1 MNTFAVINIA
11 CQQLGLD
18 EETKRALYARV
29 TGETS
34 LRAMSE
40 RQRLDVVDELKRRGF
55 KMKSGG
61 KKLPVSTKP
70 YVRLIHALWRSCH
83 RNGIIRDGS
92 RSALR
97 TFVKSNAPVIGN
109 QTPPDDPDFLTSDQ
123 ATPIIEALKAMEKRG
138 VASK

>member
-1 MNTFAVINIA
+1 MNSKAVINIA

-18 EETKRALYARV
+18 EDVKRAMYVRV
-29 TGETS
+29 TGCDS
-34 LRAMSE
+34 LRAMTE
-40 RQRLDVVDELKRRGF
+40 RQMLAVVEELKRRGF
-55 KMKSGG
+55 RVKSGG

-109 QTPPDDPDFLTSDQ
+109 QTPPDDPDFLTAEQ